1 LCFLLRGSSVI
12 IAFLVSL
19 IAPTT
24 SHSLLFPSTQPPHQ
38 RLTHGM
44 LYRKLG
50 KSDLIVS
57 EVALGT
63 MTWGEQVTEEQAHAQ
78 LNMAVDEY
86 GVNFIDTAELYPV
99 PADPDTHGLSEKI
112 VGSWLKN
119 RKRSDVIIA
128 TKVTGYSDVLTWL
141 RKDGGP
147 VRLTAAQIN
156 EAVEGSLKRL
166 GTDYIDLL
174 QLHWPDRYLN
184 LFGVDLY
191 DRSVSALFSF
201 LWVGGCGGEMGFG
214 RRKS

>member
-1 LCFLLRGSSVI
+1 
-12 IAFLVSL
+12 
-19 IAPTT
+19 
-24 SHSLLFPSTQPPHQ
+24 
-38 RLTHGM
+38 M

-78 LNMAVDEY
+78 LNMAFDEY
-86 GVNFIDTAELYPV
+86 GVNLIDTAELYPV

-112 VGSWLKN
+112 IGSWLKKRN
-119 RKRSDVIIA
+119 REDVILA

-141 RKDGGP
+141 REDGGP
-147 VRLTAAQIN
+147 VRLTAGQIT
-156 EAVEGSLKRL
+156 EAIEGSLRRL
-166 GTDYIDLL
+166 GTDYIDLA

-191 DRSVSALFSF
+191 DQSVSRYLRAPGKIVYS
-201 LWVGGCGGEMGFG
+201 
-214 RRKS
+214 

>member
-1 LCFLLRGSSVI
+1 
-12 IAFLVSL
+12 
-19 IAPTT
+19 
-24 SHSLLFPSTQPPHQ
+24 
-38 RLTHGM
+38 M

-99 PADPDTHGLSEKI
+99 PADPDTHGLSETI

-191 DRSVSALFSF
+191 DRSVSNLLLFLCF
-201 LWVGGCGGEMGFG
+201 LFGGG
-214 RRKS
+214 RRKAGEEGRDVWDRKQCLMHRRETQI